1 MWRRPFL
8 NRWGSRPAMPYRRRG
23 FVTYSYG
30 ATVLVVSLGAL
41 LILYLLGYISL

>member
-1 MWRRPFL
+1 MWRRFMM
-8 NRWGSRPAMPYRRRG
+8 NRRGYRSAMPYRRRG